1 MGLKLFAV
9 VLNVLLL
16 VMFVSYFIGHGLPN
30 NPILWTS
37 ATLWLV
43 APLVNLLYIRKLN
56 GLSFILKPKKKFLM
70 RLMYQSYNRS
80 QGNKSAEM
88 SEPTP
93 WRSLNHKIDQSTG
106 RS

>member
-1 MGLKLFAV
+1 MSLKLFAV

-43 APLVNLLYIRKLN
+43 APLVNLLYIRKTTQFDL
-56 GLSFILKPKKKFLM
+56 PV
-70 RLMYQSYNRS
+70 
-80 QGNKSAEM
+80 KSG
-88 SEPTP
+88 
-93 WRSLNHKIDQSTG
+93 KVV
-106 RS
+106 

>member
-1 MGLKLFAV
+1 MSLKLFAV

-43 APLVNLLYIRKLN
+43 APLVNLLHIRK
-56 GLSFILKPKKKFLM
+56 
-70 RLMYQSYNRS
+70 
-80 QGNKSAEM
+80 
-88 SEPTP
+88 T
-93 WRSLNHKIDQSTG
+93 T
-106 RS
+106 